1 MDINFY
7 KRLCR
12 NRNFYVAQV
21 YCIEEEI
28 KSIDIKMSAPR
39 GPQLEVIGA
48 PAHNHEQHI
57 VTYIA
62 RKMDLEK
69 QKQELLENVKMV
81 DRIKLLPRPWNDI
94 FWKNLVEG
102 ENARGLCKQYG
113 ISKDAFYRRLKRYFS
128 EVNNN
133 V

>member
-1 MDINFY
+1 MNDREF
-7 KRLCR
+7 KRHCR

-28 KSIDIKMSAPR
+28 KNINIQMSAPR

-48 PAHNHEQHI
+48 PAHNHESHI
-57 VTYIA
+57 VSYIS
-62 RKMDLEK
+62 RKMALENEK
-69 QKQELLENVKMV
+69 QKLLQKIEMV
-81 DRIKLLPRPWNDI
+81 DRIKNLPRPWNDI

-102 ENARGLCKQYG
+102 EKARKLCEEYY

>member
-1 MDINFY
+1 MDIKIF

-28 KSIDIKMSAPR
+28 KSIDIQMSAPR

-48 PAHNHEQHI
+48 PAHDYKSHI

-62 RKMDLEK
+62 RKMALEAE
-69 QKQELLENVKMV
+69 KQELLQKIETV
-81 DRIKLLPRPWNDI
+81 DKIKDLPQPWNDI
-94 FWKNLVEG
+94 FWKNLVDG
-102 ENARGLCKQYG
+102 QNARELCRQYY
-113 ISKDAFYRRLKRYFS
+113 ISKDAFYRRYKKYFGG
-128 EVNNN
+128 
-133 V
+133 